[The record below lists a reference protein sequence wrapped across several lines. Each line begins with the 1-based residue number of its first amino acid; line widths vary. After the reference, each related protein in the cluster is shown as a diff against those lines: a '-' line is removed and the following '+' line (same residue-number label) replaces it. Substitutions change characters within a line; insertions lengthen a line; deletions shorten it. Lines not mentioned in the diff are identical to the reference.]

1 MQVYKM
7 GLYTMEHYSEGF
19 STNPPVILHMNYSQN
34 MFCYE
39 KWCVVRR
46 VFFLFFYSFELKS
59 EMHFSQFNGLFSLAN
74 HFFISNLDD
83 KNEENCRWGGVK

>member
-1 MQVYKM
+1 MQVYKN
-7 GLYTMEHYSEGF
+7 GFIYTMEHYSEGF

-46 VFFLFFYSFELKS
+46 VVCYSFELKS
-59 EMHFSQFNGLFSLAN
+59 KIHFK
-74 HFFISNLDD
+74 I
-83 KNEENCRWGGVK
+83 